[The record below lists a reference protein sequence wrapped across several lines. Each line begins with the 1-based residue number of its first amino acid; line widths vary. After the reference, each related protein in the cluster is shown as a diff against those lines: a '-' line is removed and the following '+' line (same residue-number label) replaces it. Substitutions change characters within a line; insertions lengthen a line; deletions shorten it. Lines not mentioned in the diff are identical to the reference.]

1 MRIANI
7 HHIAVSHTTIAQM
20 RWALD
25 VSCMRR
31 SHGPR
36 VRVNV
41 AVILVVAMLAAERG
55 AHP

>member
-41 AVILVVAMLAAERG
+41 AALLVVAMLAGGGHRA
-55 AHP
+55 P